1 MRMNEGH
8 ALSAR
13 AREEAA
19 ARAQRVKDAAARATA
34 RERGPAPLIV
44 PEGANEKQR
53 AAWHSAMGEII
64 ARERQSKI
72 ARGWQRIDK
81 RTAPAGTI
89 PLACLWGAKM
99 VVLAIDLRGAIR
111 LVEDGRVGAV
121 VTVSEASA
129 MARR

>member
-1 MRMNEGH
+1 MNEAQ

-19 ARAQRVKDAAARATA
+19 AKAQRAKDAAARLAA
-34 RERGPAPLIV
+34 NERGPAPAVI

-72 ARGWQRIDK
+72 SRGWQRIDK
-81 RTAPAGTI
+81 RTSPAGTI

-111 LVEDGRVGAV
+111 LVEGRRAGPVI
-121 VTVSEASA
+121 TVSEAAA
-129 MARR
+129 MAAGR